1 MIKIDLMRNDPIVY
15 HGEGEIMI
23 RGVQRR
29 LLRLLVLR
37 EGKRVSNEAIG
48 RLTGRECDAAAGK
61 VRDLRQA
68 LQPLQLV
75 ENDRATGYCIPLNN
89 IEVDAFTYR
98 DGVDAILAV
107 QADYFAGQEPLEA
120 ILDEIAK
127 LEALEKM
134 WVANPATDLPVEEGL
149 EEQFTSLR
157 QNARVRLNMARLATQ
172 QEAHRRRAIS
182 DLENMTHT
190 EAVGSIEWRLLL
202 LAHHAFGSIQS
213 VSKTVERI
221 NEYYSS
227 HVPLDV
233 DTTARGVLQQGFHN
247 PFGTPT
253 ANAEIGMSS
262 EGRSSRSEESAL
274 SVATICQVLGITTTS
289 HLSLTKSE
297 LTPAAC
303 IKRTRRRLWFSGVLA
318 SKWVVD
324 GWLRSEFDKLLS
336 RLDEEQGEVRF
347 MMINPRGE
355 GYERLK
361 ELRRGALSDE
371 SVEPIRKLAAAHP
384 SMEVRVFENL
394 PSFRIVIIDD
404 DVVSFS
410 PYRLG
415 ADAYNA
421 GQGGWEA
428 PHVVLDPL
436 APYPLAEA
444 FTLLFDETWNNA
456 TPLEQVP

>member
-1 MIKIDLMRNDPIVY
+1 MREDPIVY
-15 HGEGEIMI
+15 HDEGQIMI
-23 RGVQRR
+23 RGVQR
-29 LLRLLVLR
+29 LSLRLLVLNR
-37 EGKRVSNEAIG
+37 GKWVSNEAIG

-61 VRDLRQA
+61 IRDLRQA

-75 ENDRATGYCIPLNN
+75 ENDRATGYCIPLSD
-89 IEVDAFTYR
+89 IDVDAFTYR
-98 DGVDAILAV
+98 NGVEAILADEV
-107 QADYFAGQEPLEA
+107 DYFSGGTTLERA
-120 ILDEIAK
+120 LDEITK
-127 LEALEKM
+127 LEALEGL
-134 WVANPATDLPVEEGL
+134 WAANPATRLPVEECF
-149 EEQFTSLR
+149 EDEFATLR
-157 QNARVRLNMARLATQ
+157 QRARVRLNMARLATQ
-172 QEAHRRRAIS
+172 QDIHRRRAIG

-190 EAVGSIEWRLLL
+190 ATVDRIEWRLLL
-202 LAHHAFGSIQS
+202 LAHHAFGSIQL

-221 NEYYSS
+221 NDYYDSD
-227 HVPLDV
+227 VPADV
-233 DTTARGVLQQGFHN
+233 ELTAHDVVQKGYHN

-253 ANAEIGMSS
+253 VDGDKRIIS
-262 EGRSSRSEESAL
+262 EKRSSPSEDSLL
-274 SVATICQVLGITTTS
+274 SVATICQVLGIATTS

-303 IKRTRRRLWFSGVLA
+303 IKRTQRRLWFSGVLA
-318 SKWVVD
+318 SKWVAE
-324 GWLRSEFDKLLS
+324 GWLRSEFDKLLT
-336 RLDEEQGEVRF
+336 RLDEEQGEARF

-355 GYERLK
+355 GYRRL
-361 ELRRGALSDE
+361 EEMRRGALSDE
-371 SVEPIRKLAAAHP
+371 SVEPIRKLAEAH
-384 SMEVRVFENL
+384 SCMEVRVFESL

-444 FTLLFDETWNNA
+444 FTLLFNETWNNA
-456 TPLEQVP
+456 TPLEQVL